1 MKGDAVMN
9 KLEAIIIE
17 VEADVLDC
25 DLAIKQYEDKV
36 KTFLAKI
43 DEERKNQ
50 EYLKS
55 LLIQL
60 KEIQKTE

>member
-1 MKGDAVMN
+1 MN

-36 KTFLAKI
+36 NKFLAKI
-43 DEERKNQ
+43 DEEKKNQ

>member
-36 KTFLAKI
+36 NKFLAKI
-43 DEERKNQ
+43 DEEKKNQ